1 MKFSNRRRWTKSE
14 KWLLFAPLL
23 VGVFAG
29 AMNYAPKI
37 FGKMRGNPD
46 FVLKTAPGVTL
57 TSIALSRDGA
67 SLVATGFGATI
78 PQNGDIWIWN
88 ARNLQLRARWPGGPR
103 NPNGGWASRMPSQM
117 AWSLDGKRLMFG
129 RMSEPFQSV
138 DVASRRVL
146 WSWGRASYEDE
157 IRLSP
162 DGRLL
167 FLPAPARGNNE
178 ESAYALLDAATGK
191 VRCRWSVRGFPGDPM
206 VSFAPDGK
214 TLASIGP
221 RRGATKESWYVDGR
235 DIEIRRV
242 SDGHLLQTIASQWT
256 RAVEFSPDCTRLLAF
271 GESEQNPGAGI
282 TGSRVV
288 CFSLASKTPLW
299 TYGRVGGDFPQQ
311 AIWSPD
317 GKSVAVAAGT
327 NSVLLLDSDT
337 GAIKT
342 TLRDPK
348 SAPQRPSS
356 LSSLIFSPD
365 GKRLFAR
372 GKDAVLVWDLN

>member
-235 DIEIRRV
+235 CRVFARLHTIVGVRRIRAKPRCW
-242 SDGHLLQTIASQWT
+242 HHRFT
-256 RAVEFSPDCTRLLAF
+256 RRLLF
-271 GESEQNPGAGI
+271 LGVE
-282 TGSRVV
+282 
-288 CFSLASKTPLW
+288 
-299 TYGRVGGDFPQQ
+299 
-311 AIWSPD
+311 
-317 GKSVAVAAGT
+317 
-327 NSVLLLDSDT
+327 
-337 GAIKT
+337 
-342 TLRDPK
+342 
-348 SAPQRPSS
+348 
-356 LSSLIFSPD
+356 
-365 GKRLFAR
+365 
-372 GKDAVLVWDLN
+372 DAVVDVWTGGRRFSATGDLVARWKIGRRGRRHQQRFVARQ